1 MTDWTS
7 KWRKAG
13 GWFNEQ
19 VRHSNAARFG
29 KAGGKYRKYF
39 AEKNVK
45 REVTLPHYIQIID
58 GPGIVTVRDNK
69 HNRQVNIKT
78 SNLIEG
84 KDYNDMTVKERTTAI
99 MNKIK
104 KLEVP
109 EWQNV
114 PQPVDEVTATALKTF
129 GEGIGELKS
138 IKRSMVIAR
147 EPRTKFVEAAPKATE
162 EANLAAIEVLR
173 RGGSLKEARTE
184 AMKQYAR
191 RGFPLESIRD
201 EKGNITKWGARDLYA
216 PEEKSLTLM
225 AKQAQSV
232 KIQEFKEKHVVPA
245 LRTAGTA
252 LSPILPQ
259 MLTPTEKL
267 KKLQTEA
274 SIRAMEAA
282 KRKQEE
288 RSFSQMVGGE
298 GGGGINPFNPLKN
311 VSFGSVFETPQP
323 LREQMAFGSAP
334 ERREPTKE
342 EIHPEA
348 VHLEKEIN
356 DLYQGR
362 GALKDNSSKSSY
374 DKGVSAFSGGNREKL
389 VESVNELQAEKRKL
403 VDRNVWLDQSR
414 ARLMKEE
421 TKQSFIDME
430 GSGSGLF
437 NFGFGGSGTKKLAE
451 LSKKINEAKS
461 DVWKEVN
468 KNEIRMHNLTDKLA
482 RLDARMNPGRYEPV
496 TPESG
501 DIVPFSGV
509 AGGAVF
515 TGIDNPLLSKKRPG
529 PILRNDTVSYLLF
542 EPHIK
547 YGSAKIEN
555 VNENPMR
562 EAR

>member
-7 KWRKAG
+7 KWRKVG

-19 VRHSNAARFG
+19 IRHSNAARFG
-29 KAGGKYRKYF
+29 KAGGKYHF
-39 AEKNVK
+39 AK
-45 REVTLPHYIQIID
+45 REN
-58 GPGIVTVRDNK
+58 IVRISSKAPDKPEIVKIEKGEPSVDIKTVVPIGRSRVKLKEELLKGTVRITP
-69 HNRQVNIKT
+69 VAEE
-78 SNLIEG
+78 IEE
-84 KDYNDMTVKERTTAI
+84 KRA
-99 MNKIK
+99 
-104 KLEVP
+104 
-109 EWQNV
+109 
-114 PQPVDEVTATALKTF
+114 
-129 GEGIGELKS
+129 KS
-138 IKRSMVIAR
+138 IKKTKEELKESALIAAEKMGEAVGRLEAIQKSMRPMR
-147 EPRTKFVEAAPKATE
+147 ERTKFIEAAPTATT
-162 EANLAAIEVLR
+162 EANVAAIEVLR

-191 RGFPLESIRD
+191 RGFPLESVKD
-201 EKGNITKWGARDLYA
+201 ETGKIVKWGARDLYA
-216 PEEKSLTLM
+216 PEEKSLALI
-225 AKQAQSV
+225 AKQTQAV
-232 KIQEFKEKHVVPA
+232 KLQEFREKHLEPILKSVGV
-245 LRTAGTA
+245 G

-259 MLTPTEKL
+259 MLTPAQKL
-267 KKLQTEA
+267 AKLRDEATIRALEA
-274 SIRAMEAA
+274 SR
-282 KRKQEE
+282 KRQEE
-288 RSFSQMVGGE
+288 RAFGE
-298 GGGGINPFNPLKN
+298 AMGGGGPINPFNPLKN
-311 VSFGSVFETPQP
+311 ISFGSLFQTQQP
-323 LREQMAFGSAP
+323 LKDQMGFGAAP
-334 ERREPTKE
+334 ERREPTKQ

-374 DKGVSAFSGGNREKL
+374 DKGVSAFSKGNREKL

-403 VDRNVWLDQSR
+403 IDRNVWLDQSR

-437 NFGFGGSGTKKLAE
+437 NFGFGGSGTRKLAE
-451 LSKKINEAKS
+451 LSKKLTAAKS

-496 TPESG
+496 TPESS

-555 VNENPMR
+555 MNENPIR
-562 EAR
+562 EAK